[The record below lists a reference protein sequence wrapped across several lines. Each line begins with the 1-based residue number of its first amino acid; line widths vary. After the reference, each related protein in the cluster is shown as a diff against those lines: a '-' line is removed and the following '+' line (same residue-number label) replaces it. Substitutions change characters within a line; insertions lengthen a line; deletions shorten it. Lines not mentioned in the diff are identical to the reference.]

1 MGSLEDAVDATK
13 FEDAQAVQL
22 KVSARKAI
30 STILRSL
37 IISLIMLFRLFIKSM
52 TVKNSSSSDKCKLTL
67 ALLFREKASLFPD
80 HLPRTSDF
88 RQSLPT
94 VRKRDILQ

>member
-52 TVKNSSSSDKCKLTL
+52 TD
-67 ALLFREKASLFPD
+67 
-80 HLPRTSDF
+80 
-88 RQSLPT
+88 
-94 VRKRDILQ
+94 